1 MADLLDVLRLVTS
14 RLDLAGIP
22 YMVSGSLALGYY
34 AQPRMTRD
42 IDVVVELDDAGVQKV
57 VAAFARDFYC
67 DEDAVRRAIAAR
79 RLVNLVHLES
89 AYKVDL
95 IVRKDSEYRQLEF
108 QRRRRLSVGGVDVWL
123 AAPEDLL
130 LSKLVWAGESGSDL
144 QLRDAAALVA
154 SVPDLDWPYISRW
167 ASTLGVARELEALK
181 P

>member
-1 MADLLDVLRLVTS
+1 MADLLEVLRIVTS
-14 RLDLAGIP
+14 RLDLAGVP

-42 IDVVVELDDAGVQKV
+42 IDVVVELDLAGIQKV
-57 VAAFARDFYC
+57 VAAFSPDFYC
-67 DEDAVRRAIAAR
+67 DEDAIRRAVATR
-79 RLVNLVHLES
+79 RLVNLVHLDS

-95 IVRKDSEYRQLEF
+95 IVRKDSEYRQVEF
-108 QRRRRLSVGGVDVWL
+108 QRRRQLSLGGVQVWL
-123 AAPEDLL
+123 VAPEDLL

-154 SVPDLDWPYISRW
+154 SVPDLDWPHISRW
-167 ASTLGVARELEALK
+167 ASMLGVARQLEALK

>member
-1 MADLLDVLRLVTS
+1 MPDLLDVLRIVTS

-42 IDVVVELDDAGVQKV
+42 IDVVVELDDAGVQRV
-57 VAAFARDFYC
+57 VAAFAADFYC
-67 DEDAVRRAIAAR
+67 DEDAVRRAVATR

-89 AYKVDL
+89 AYKIDL
-95 IVRKDSEYRQLEF
+95 IVRKDSEYRKGEF
-108 QRRRRLSVGGVDVWL
+108 QRRRRLSVGGVDIWL
-123 AAPEDLL
+123 VAPEDLL
-130 LSKLVWAGESGSDL
+130 LSKLVWARESASDL
-144 QLRDAAALVA
+144 QLRDAAAVIA

-167 ASTLGVARELEALK
+167 ASPLGVTRELEALK

>member
-1 MADLLDVLRLVTS
+1 MADLLDVLRIVTS
-14 RLDLAGIP
+14 RLDLAGVP

-42 IDVVVELDDAGVQKV
+42 IDLVVELDHAGIKKI
-57 VAAFARDFYC
+57 VAAFAADFYC
-67 DEDAVRRAIAAR
+67 DEDAVRRAVATR

-95 IVRKDSEYRQLEF
+95 IVRKDSEYRQVEF
-108 QRRRRLSVGGVDVWL
+108 QRRRRRSLGGVDVWL
-123 AAPEDLL
+123 VAPEDLL
-130 LSKLVWAGESGSDL
+130 LSKLVWARESGSEL
-144 QLRDAAALVA
+144 QLRDAADLVA
-154 SVPDLDWPYISRW
+154 SVPDLDWPYIFRW

>member
-1 MADLLDVLRLVTS
+1 MADLLEVLRIVTS
-14 RLDLAGIP
+14 RLDLAGVP

-42 IDVVVELDDAGVQKV
+42 IDVVVELDLAGIQKV
-57 VAAFARDFYC
+57 VAAFSPDFYC
-67 DEDAVRRAIAAR
+67 DEDAIRRAVATR
-79 RLVNLVHLES
+79 RLVNLVHLDS

-95 IVRKDSEYRQLEF
+95 IVRKDSEYRQVEF
-108 QRRRRLSVGGVDVWL
+108 RRRRQLSLGGVQVWL
-123 AAPEDLL
+123 VAPEDLL

-154 SVPDLDWPYISRW
+154 SVPDLDWPHISRW
-167 ASTLGVARELEALK
+167 ASVLGVARQLEALK

>member
-1 MADLLDVLRLVTS
+1 
-14 RLDLAGIP
+14 
-22 YMVSGSLALGYY
+22 
-34 AQPRMTRD
+34 
-42 IDVVVELDDAGVQKV
+42 
-57 VAAFARDFYC
+57 
-67 DEDAVRRAIAAR
+67 
-79 RLVNLVHLES
+79 VNLVHLES

-95 IVRKDSEYRQLEF
+95 IVRKDSEYRQVEF

-154 SVPDLDWPYISRW
+154 SVPDLDWSYIARW
-167 ASTLGVARELEALK
+167 ASMLGVARQLEALR

>member
-1 MADLLDVLRLVTS
+1 MADLLEVLRIVTS
-14 RLDLAGIP
+14 RLDLAGVP

-42 IDVVVELDDAGVQKV
+42 IDVVVELDLAGIQKV
-57 VAAFARDFYC
+57 VAAFSPDFYC
-67 DEDAVRRAIAAR
+67 DEDAIRRAVATR
-79 RLVNLVHLES
+79 RLVNLVHLDS

-95 IVRKDSEYRQLEF
+95 IVRKDSEYRQVEF
-108 QRRRRLSVGGVDVWL
+108 RRRRQLSLGGVQVWL
-123 AAPEDLL
+123 VAPEDLL

-154 SVPDLDWPYISRW
+154 SVPDLDWPHISRW
-167 ASTLGVARELEALK
+167 ASMLGVARQLEALK

>member
-1 MADLLDVLRLVTS
+1 MADLLEVLRIVTS
-14 RLDLAGIP
+14 RLDLAGVP

-42 IDVVVELDDAGVQKV
+42 IDVVVELDLAGIQKV
-57 VAAFARDFYC
+57 VAAFSPDFYC
-67 DEDAVRRAIAAR
+67 DEDAIRRAVATR
-79 RLVNLVHLES
+79 RLVNLVHLDS

-95 IVRKDSEYRQLEF
+95 IVRKDSEYRQVEF
-108 QRRRRLSVGGVDVWL
+108 RRRRQLSLGGVQVWL
-123 AAPEDLL
+123 VAPEDLL

-154 SVPDLDWPYISRW
+154 SVPDLDWPHISRW
-167 ASTLGVARELEALK
+167 ASTLGVARQLEALK

>member
-1 MADLLDVLRLVTS
+1 MADLLEVLRIVTS
-14 RLDLAGIP
+14 RLDLAGVP

-42 IDVVVELDDAGVQKV
+42 IDVVVELDLAGIQKV
-57 VAAFARDFYC
+57 VAAFSPDFYC
-67 DEDAVRRAIAAR
+67 DEDAIRRAVATR

-95 IVRKDSEYRQLEF
+95 IVRKDSEYRQVEF

-154 SVPDLDWPYISRW
+154 SVPDLDWPHISRW
-167 ASTLGVARELEALK
+167 ASMLGVARQLEALK

>member
-1 MADLLDVLRLVTS
+1 MADLLDVLRIVTS
-14 RLDLAGIP
+14 RLELAGVP

-42 IDVVVELDDAGVQKV
+42 IDVVVELDYAGAQKV
-57 VAAFARDFYC
+57 VAAFAADFYC
-67 DEDAVRRAIAAR
+67 DEDAVRRAIATR

-95 IVRKDSEYRQLEF
+95 IVRKDSEYRLVEF

-123 AAPEDLL
+123 ATPEDLL

-154 SVPDLDWPYISRW
+154 SVPNLDWPYLSRW

>member
-1 MADLLDVLRLVTS
+1 MADLLEVLRIVTS
-14 RLDLAGIP
+14 RLDLAGVP

-42 IDVVVELDDAGVQKV
+42 IDVVVELDLAGIQKV
-57 VAAFARDFYC
+57 VAAFSPDFYC
-67 DEDAVRRAIAAR
+67 DEDAIRRAVATR
-79 RLVNLVHLES
+79 RLVNLVHLDS

-95 IVRKDSEYRQLEF
+95 IVRKDSEYGQVEF
-108 QRRRRLSVGGVDVWL
+108 RRRRQLSLGGVQVWL
-123 AAPEDLL
+123 VAPEDLL

-154 SVPDLDWPYISRW
+154 SVPDLDWPHISRW
-167 ASTLGVARELEALK
+167 ASMLGVARQLEALK

>member
-1 MADLLDVLRLVTS
+1 MADLLDVLRIVTS
-14 RLDLAGIP
+14 RLELAGVP

-42 IDVVVELDDAGVQKV
+42 IDVVVELEHEGIQRL
-57 VAAFARDFYC
+57 VAAFAADFYC
-67 DEDAVRRAIAAR
+67 DEDAVRRAVATR

-95 IVRKDSEYRQLEF
+95 IVRKDSEYRQVEF
-108 QRRRRLSVGGVDVWL
+108 QRRRRLFLGGVDIWL
-123 AAPEDLL
+123 VAPEDLL
-130 LSKLVWAGESGSDL
+130 LSKLVWAREGGSEL
-144 QLRDAAALVA
+144 QLRDAATLVA
-154 SVPDLDWPYISRW
+154 SVPDLDWPYMSRW